1 MLGRWY
7 IQSALALKVELAR
20 RQVSFRRRNLPATD
34 NRGALHGFGN
44 EVGSGLLIYFIY
56 VAGIV
61 EVGTC
66 NCFGVSLFIQPVN
79 VVFIG
84 LQRLIH
90 HADKSLIRSIP

>member
-7 IQSALALKVELAR
+7 SQSALALKVELAR
-20 RQVSFRRRNLPATD
+20 RQVSFRRRNLPFTD
-34 NRGALHGFGN
+34 NRRALQGFGN
-44 EVGSGLLIYFIY
+44 EVGGGSFIYFVYI
-56 VAGIV
+56 AGIV

-66 NCFGVSLFIQPVN
+66 NCFGVSLFIKPVD

-90 HADKSLIRSIP
+90 HADKLFIRSIP